1 MTRMPAF
8 ALPEPGAKPEA
19 IVAAL
24 IRLFHERGDA
34 AYVGEPV
41 SQTEHALQ
49 TALRAEQAGADSAL
63 IAAALL
69 HDVGHLLHNE
79 MEDCA
84 LHGVDSSHEEVGARI
99 LSRYFG
105 ADTVEPMRLHVAAKR
120 YLCATDPV
128 YFSRLSEASVRSLQL
143 QGGPFSDAEAREFAA
158 HPGFNRALALRRW
171 DEEAKVKDLP
181 TPPVEHFREALLQA
195 LGLPSRDS

>member
-8 ALPEPGAKPEA
+8 DLPEPTADPEA
-19 IVAAL
+19 IVDAL

-49 TALRAEQAGADSAL
+49 TAMLAEKSGADSAL
-63 IAAALL
+63 ITAALL
-69 HDVGHLLHNE
+69 HDIGHLLHNE

-84 LHGVDSSHEEVGARI
+84 LHGIDSSHEEVGARV

-105 ADTVEPMRLHVAAKR
+105 PEMIEPMRLHVAAKR

-143 QGGPFSDAEAREFAA
+143 QGGPFTEEEAREFAA
-158 HPGFNRALALRRW
+158 NPESRRALALRLW
-171 DEEAKVKDLP
+171 DEEAKIKDLP
-181 TPPVEHFREALLQA
+181 TPGVEHYRKDLLQA
-195 LGLPSRDS
+195 LRA